1 MREVTTVLEVV
12 SNIPY
17 SFNSD
22 KIESYG
28 EESNGLVIKRVV
40 IKWRRNNITKSRS
53 FLTAC
58 ACSQVIDVI
67 HKDIIVKK
75 ALRSL

>member
-1 MREVTTVLEVV
+1 MHEVTTVLEVV

-53 FLTAC
+53 FL
-58 ACSQVIDVI
+58 QHVLV
-67 HKDIIVKK
+67 V
-75 ALRSL
+75 RSLMLYIKI